1 MREVQ
6 IHSPGDFGNAMR
18 LYLTIPATVA
28 LSSDDPL
35 IKAFAIVDRRI
46 GKRSFAKLDLSDCEH
61 VLVKAFYKLRRDS
74 PQI

>member
-1 MREVQ
+1 MQ
-6 IHSPGDFGNAMR
+6 CAYISPSLR
-18 LYLTIPATVA
+18 LA

-61 VLVKAFYKLRRDS
+61 ALVKAFYKLRRDS